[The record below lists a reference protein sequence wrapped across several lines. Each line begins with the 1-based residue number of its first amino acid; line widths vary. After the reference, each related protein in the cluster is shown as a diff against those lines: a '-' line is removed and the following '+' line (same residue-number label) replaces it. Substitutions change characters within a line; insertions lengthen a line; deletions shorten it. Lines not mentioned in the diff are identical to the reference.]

1 MSRAT
6 EQHNPDNPMC
16 PDCGCKDTVKKGRRR
31 NRFQTLQLFQC
42 IECLHRFTSTAGKNR
57 TYPFKHILEGISTY
71 NLGHSLTETQAQL
84 RKRIRADVPARTIQA
99 WLSVHRPL
107 TTYSRLRSAAKKAF
121 TPRTLIRSF
130 TLRHKQVYQFQTHNA
145 KLQLLLQR
153 PAHRP
158 FLRVT
163 DYLSKVD
170 ASFPHDLFLD
180 TAHRSSSF
188 TAKLNP
194 PIQRK
199 TNHATEVA
207 KLVLPTS
214 PSNRK
219 RHETLQRFMLVND
232 SATVAVEVPVYLSA
246 EDLAYFRSR
255 GFNLDFD
262 SRIITGHIDFLQIR
276 NGYIHILDY
285 KPEAAKEKHAHV
297 QLTIYAL
304 ALSRRVGL
312 PLKSFK
318 CAWFDEEDYFE
329 FFPLQGVYPMT
340 RSWRSRRRTSVM
352 NGRK

>member
-1 MSRAT
+1 MNRAT
-6 EQHNPDNPMC
+6 EQHNPVC
-16 PDCGCKDTVKKGRRR
+16 PKCGCKDTVKKGKRR

-42 IECLHRFTSTAGKNR
+42 IECLYKFTGAPGKHR
-57 TYPFKHILEGISTY
+57 TYPLKHILESISTY
-71 NLGHSLTETQAQL
+71 NLGHSLTETQARL

-99 WLSVHRPL
+99 WLSTYRPL
-107 TTYSRLRSAAKKAF
+107 NTYGRLRSAAKKTF
-121 TPRTLIRSF
+121 TPKDIIRSF
-130 TLRHKQVYQFQTHNA
+130 TLRHKQIYQFQTHKA
-145 KLQLLLQR
+145 KLQLLLR
-153 PAHRP
+153 RSAHRS
-158 FLRVT
+158 FSRLS
-163 DYLSKVD
+163 DYLSNVD
-170 ASFPHDLFLD
+170 ASFPHHLFRD
-180 TAHRSSSF
+180 ARHRSSSF
-188 TAKLNP
+188 PAELNP
-194 PIQRK
+194 PLTRK

-232 SATVAVEVPVYLSA
+232 SATVAVEIPVYLSS

-262 SRIITGHIDFLQIR
+262 SRIITGHIDFLQVR

-312 PLKSFK
+312 PLKNFK
-318 CAWFDEEDYFE
+318 CAWFDDKEYFE
-329 FFPLQGVYPMT
+329 FFPLQGVYPLNGSNGSRA
-340 RSWRSRRRTSVM
+340 RSQV
-352 NGRK
+352 G